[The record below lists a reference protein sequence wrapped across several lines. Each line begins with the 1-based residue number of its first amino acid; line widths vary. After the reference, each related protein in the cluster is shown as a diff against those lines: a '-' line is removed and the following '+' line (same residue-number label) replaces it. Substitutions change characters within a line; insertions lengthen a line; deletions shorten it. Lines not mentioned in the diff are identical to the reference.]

1 MQDTV
6 RGFSRSVAV
15 SAVLAATMAAAVA
28 CSTSGTVVTGG
39 AVGGANPLPS
49 TASGAATSGSG
60 PAPANQSLV
69 SGRPG
74 SPTTSA
80 SAPDVTVTQGEAVAA
95 LEAYQS
101 ANNAVN
107 AALDIPGEAKIESGS
122 LLTLDQGS
130 LLYYQGIG
138 GAKAAQSKV
147 PVSFADP
154 VFYIARSVA
163 YPRGFYVTV
172 DTVQPG
178 APGSGT
184 LLHFAQEQ
192 AGAPWLVDTTLSL
205 TAGRQWPAFAV
216 GADGLLDYT
225 ATQLT
230 RLPLNTTD
238 LAVADRTLL
247 TADNAGTPGSPFA
260 SDDVT
265 TTERKWIQDDT
276 SGVSP
281 ATVTLTVSTTTDPL
295 PTYLPLKDGGELA
308 IYGTRVSLRATQAGR
323 TFTFADQGW
332 AKVAGAQTAEGG
344 FTTDSVWMVAAIDP
358 PEKSGKIQKIA
369 YNGGLVSVEH

>member
-1 MQDTV
+1 MRDTV
-6 RGFSRSVAV
+6 RGFSRSAAI

-28 CSTSGTVVTGG
+28 CSTSGTVRAGG
-39 AVGGANPLPS
+39 AAGGANPL
-49 TASGAATSGSG
+49 TGTGSG
-60 PAPANQSLV
+60 PATSASGPAPTGQSLV
-69 SGRPG
+69 SGRQG

-80 SAPDVTVTQGEAVAA
+80 SASDVTVTQGEAAAA
-95 LEAYQS
+95 LGAYQS
-101 ANNAVN
+101 ANNTVN

-138 GAKAAQSKV
+138 GAKAAQSKA
-147 PVSFADP
+147 PVTFADP
-154 VFYIARSVA
+154 VFYIARSIA
-163 YPRGFYVTV
+163 YPRGFYVTANA
-172 DTVQPG
+172 VQPG
-178 APGSGT
+178 LPDAGS
-184 LLHFAQEQ
+184 LLHFTQEQ
-192 AGAPWLVDTTLSL
+192 AGAPWLVDTTLGL

-230 RLPLNTTD
+230 RLPLDTTD

-247 TADNAGTPGSPFA
+247 TGDDAGTPGSPFV

-265 TTERKWIQDDT
+265 TAERKWIQDDT

-281 ATVTLTVSTTTDPL
+281 ATVTLTVSTATDPL

-308 IYGTRVSLRATQAGR
+308 IYGTRLSLRATQAGR

-344 FTTDSVWMVAAIDP
+344 FTTDSVWMVAAVDP